1 MAVSYLKLWKLLLDK
16 NLKKSDLK
24 IMAHISSNTLAKM
37 GKNEYVSMESME
49 KICLALDCNIENVFE
64 FVESKAAKVGEINE

>member
-1 MAVSYLKLWKLLLDK
+1 MAASYLKLWKLLLDK
-16 NLKKSDLK
+16 NLKKGDLK

-49 KICLALDCNIENVFE
+49 KICIALDCNIENVFE
-64 FVESKAAKVGEINE
+64 FVESKVEKVGEINE